1 MASYLQY
8 RPATIGN
15 LSAIPP
21 SNNWQAICNTAE
33 QQLATYLQYRR
44 ATIGKLSAI
53 PPSNNWQAICNTAQ
67 HLTTYPQSR
76 NYSWPGFQIRDI
88 LVRIFGSIPHSNGSG
103 CGSTP
108 KIFSFRI
115 N

>member
-53 PPSNNWQAICNTAQ
+53 PPSNNWQPICNTAQ
-67 HLTTYPQSR
+67 QQLASYLQYRPAFDNLSA
-76 NYSWPGFQIRDI
+76 
-88 LVRIFGSIPHSNGSG
+88 IPELQLARV
-103 CGSTP
+103 P
-108 KIFSFRI
+108 DA
-115 N
+115 